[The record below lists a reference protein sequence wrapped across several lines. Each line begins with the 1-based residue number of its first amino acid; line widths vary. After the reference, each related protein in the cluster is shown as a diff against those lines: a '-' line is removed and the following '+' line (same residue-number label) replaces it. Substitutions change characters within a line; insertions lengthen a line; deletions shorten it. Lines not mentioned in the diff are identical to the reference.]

1 MAMSQ
6 QYPPPMNKYTG
17 SYTEDADGDGVR
29 MNAFG
34 HDDADISFDPLSA
47 NQRFSGTA
55 DLAVLGTLVFAG
67 PTRESLD
74 VMVPDCIVPPASGA
88 VRVDLRHHVS
98 LSLGPALDMAQ
109 WVPEPN
115 MEKALC
121 PSSLADTLGLQRRQ
135 YWEELN
141 PILKKWKSVNNSNCP
156 ECDRPI
162 KINMARHLRLM
173 HTTYVCF
180 WRCPVMCCSLW
191 FTSEL
196 NAKDHI
202 EGIHKFQ
209 EGHGTSFYECLRRY
223 GIEWFG
229 SRTFFDQR
237 KQTTQAI
244 WMDMALARRSGQEL
258 RNSYIVTKSPEHAPL
273 RRFFKAAVDQL
284 QILFDMSLV
293 TSVQPKS
300 FLTQMREAVADCDDG
315 SSDGSL
321 MLLSPPRDIPEA
333 ELPVGSSMEMETRD
347 VNSPVVI
354 TRRVTPANRPLQHLE
369 AGRLGASTP
378 QHVTSRPA
386 VPDLCIASSNLLSL
400 LDPLPMDR
408 LSRHTVAAISSWPE
422 ADRHNIL
429 AVANRDVRVARQN
442 LAELQL
448 YVDDHAAHLANCASA
463 DDDSIALM
471 SAELLPRLEGGIR
484 AAIDEVDTL

>member
-1 MAMSQ
+1 
-6 QYPPPMNKYTG
+6 
-17 SYTEDADGDGVR
+17 
-29 MNAFG
+29 
-34 HDDADISFDPLSA
+34 
-47 NQRFSGTA
+47 
-55 DLAVLGTLVFAG
+55 
-67 PTRESLD
+67 
-74 VMVPDCIVPPASGA
+74 
-88 VRVDLRHHVS
+88 
-98 LSLGPALDMAQ
+98 
-109 WVPEPN
+109 
-115 MEKALC
+115 
-121 PSSLADTLGLQRRQ
+121 
-135 YWEELN
+135 
-141 PILKKWKSVNNSNCP
+141 
-156 ECDRPI
+156 
-162 KINMARHLRLM
+162 
-173 HTTYVCF
+173 
-180 WRCPVMCCSLW
+180 
-191 FTSEL
+191 
-196 NAKDHI
+196 
-202 EGIHKFQ
+202 
-209 EGHGTSFYECLRRY
+209 
-223 GIEWFG
+223 
-229 SRTFFDQR
+229 
-237 KQTTQAI
+237 
-244 WMDMALARRSGQEL
+244 MALARRSGQQL

-333 ELPVGSSMEMETRD
+333 EVPVGSSMEMETRD

-378 QHVTSRPA
+378 QHVKSRPA

-408 LSRHTVAAISSWPE
+408 LSRHTVVAIRSWPE

-429 AVANRDVRVARQN
+429 AVVNRDVRVARHN

-471 SAELLPRLEGGIR
+471 SAELLPRLEGGGGGGGS
-484 AAIDEVDTL
+484 ELL

>member
-1 MAMSQ
+1 MS
-6 QYPPPMNKYTG
+6 
-17 SYTEDADGDGVR
+17 
-29 MNAFG
+29 
-34 HDDADISFDPLSA
+34 
-47 NQRFSGTA
+47 
-55 DLAVLGTLVFAG
+55 
-67 PTRESLD
+67 
-74 VMVPDCIVPPASGA
+74 
-88 VRVDLRHHVS
+88 
-98 LSLGPALDMAQ
+98 
-109 WVPEPN
+109 
-115 MEKALC
+115 
-121 PSSLADTLGLQRRQ
+121 
-135 YWEELN
+135 
-141 PILKKWKSVNNSNCP
+141 
-156 ECDRPI
+156 
-162 KINMARHLRLM
+162 
-173 HTTYVCF
+173 
-180 WRCPVMCCSLW
+180 CSLW
-191 FTSEL
+191 FISEL

-202 EGIHKFQ
+202 EGVHKFQ
-209 EGHGTSFYECLRRY
+209 EGHGTSFYECLRQY

-229 SRTFFDQR
+229 SRTFFETR
-237 KQTTQAI
+237 RQTTQAI
-244 WMDMALARRSGQEL
+244 WMDLALARRSRQEL
-258 RNSYIVTKSPEHAPL
+258 RKSYIVTKSPEHAPL

-284 QILFDMSLV
+284 QILFDASLV

-300 FLTQMREAVADCDDG
+300 FLAQMHDCDDA

-333 ELPVGSSMEMETRD
+333 ELPAGSSMEMETRD
-347 VNSPVVI
+347 VDSPVVI

-378 QHVTSRPA
+378 QHVMSRPA

-429 AVANRDVRVARQN
+429 AVANRDIRVARQN

>member
-1 MAMSQ
+1 MAISQ
-6 QYPPPMNKYTG
+6 QHTPPVNKYTG

-29 MNAFG
+29 MNAFD
-34 HDDADISFDPLSA
+34 HEDVDISFDPLSA
-47 NQRFSGTA
+47 NRRFSGTA

-67 PTRESLD
+67 PTRESID
-74 VMVPDCIVPPASGA
+74 VMVPDCIVPAAGGS

-98 LSLGPALDMAQ
+98 LSLGPALDMAN

-121 PSSLADTLGLQRRQ
+121 PSSLADTLGLQRRH

-141 PILKKWKSVNNSNCP
+141 PILKKWKSVNNSRCP

-162 KINMARHLRLM
+162 KANMARHLRLV
-173 HTTYVCF
+173 HTKYVCF
-180 WRCPVMCCSLW
+180 WRCPVLSCSLW

-209 EGHGTSFYECLRRY
+209 EGHGTSFYECLRQY

-229 SRTFFDQR
+229 SRTFFEGR
-237 KQTTQAI
+237 KLTNQAI
-244 WMDMALARRSGQEL
+244 WMDLALARRSGQEL
-258 RNSYIVTKSPEHAPL
+258 RNSYVFTKSPEHAPP

-284 QILFDMSLV
+284 QIIFDMSLV

-300 FLTQMREAVADCDDG
+300 LFTQMREAVADCNDV

-333 ELPVGSSMEMETRD
+333 ELLAGSAIEIETRD
-347 VNSPVVI
+347 VDSPVVI
-354 TRRVTPANRPLQHLE
+354 PRRVTPANRPLQHLE

-378 QHVTSRPA
+378 QHVMSQPA

-400 LDPLPMDR
+400 MDPLPMDR
-408 LSRHTVAAISSWPE
+408 LSRHTVASIRSWPA

-429 AVANRDVRVARQN
+429 AVANRDVRVVRQN

-448 YVDDHAAHLANCASA
+448 YFDDHAAHLANCASA

-471 SAELLPRLEGGIR
+471 SAELPPRLEGGGGS
-484 AAIDEVDTL
+484 EQP

>member
-6 QYPPPMNKYTG
+6 QYTPPVNQYTG
-17 SYTEDADGDGVR
+17 SYTEDVDGDGIR

-34 HDDADISFDPLSA
+34 HDDLDVSFDPLSA
-47 NQRFSGTA
+47 NRRFAGTA

-67 PTRESLD
+67 PTRESID

-98 LSLGPALDMAQ
+98 LSLGPALDMAN

-121 PSSLADTLGLQRRQ
+121 PASLADTLGLQRRD
-135 YWEELN
+135 YWDELN

-156 ECDRPI
+156 ECDRFI
-162 KINMARHLRLM
+162 KVNMGRHIRLM
-173 HTTYVCF
+173 HSTYVCF
-180 WRCPVMCCSLW
+180 WRCPVVSCSLW

-202 EGIHKFQ
+202 EGIHKFK
-209 EGHGTSFYECLRRY
+209 EGHGTSFYECLRQY

-229 SRTFFDQR
+229 SRTFFDPR
-237 KQTTQAI
+237 RQTNQAI
-244 WMDMALARRSGQEL
+244 WMDMALVRRSGQEL
-258 RNSYIVTKSPEHAPL
+258 RNSYIVTKSTEH
-273 RRFFKAAVDQL
+273 AVDQL

-300 FLTQMREAVADCDDG
+300 LITQMREAVADCDDG

-333 ELPVGSSMEMETRD
+333 ALPAGSSMELEMRD
-347 VNSPVVI
+347 VDSPVVI
-354 TRRVTPANRPLQHLE
+354 PRRVTPANRPLQHLE

-400 LDPLPMDR
+400 MDPLPMDR
-408 LSRHTVAAISSWPE
+408 LSRHTVAEIRSWPV
-422 ADRHNIL
+422 ADRHDIL

-448 YVDDHAAHLANCASA
+448 YVVDHAAHIANCASA
-463 DDDSIALM
+463 VDDGIALM
-471 SAELLPRLEGGIR
+471 SAELLPVWRGESVQR
-484 AAIDEVDTL
+484 